1 MTTPNSGDTVTI
13 DYVLKRG
20 DGEIIGN
27 TADVGPQQVQL
38 GAGQIFPAI
47 EEALTGMSVGDS
59 NTVEIAS
66 DNAFGPRREEL
77 VIDIPRANLP
87 PEPAPQPGMQLNA
100 QTPDGQPMTLFILEV
115 GEEAVKADGNH
126 PLAGEDVSFDL
137 TLRDIKQAA

>member
-1 MTTPNSGDTVTI
+1 MTTPTNGDTVTI

-27 TADVGPQQVQL
+27 TQEVGPQQVQI
-38 GAGQIFPAI
+38 GSGQIFPAI
-47 EEALTGMSVGDS
+47 EEALTGMSVGESKTVAIDS
-59 NTVEIAS
+59 
-66 DNAFGPRREEL
+66 DKAFGPRREEL

-87 PEPAPQPGMQLNA
+87 PEPAPQPGMALNA
-100 QTPDGQPMTLFILEV
+100 QMPDGQPMTLYIIEV

-137 TLRDIKQAA
+137 TLREIQQAA

>member
-20 DGEIIGN
+20 DGEVIGN

-59 NTVEIAS
+59 KTVEIAS

-77 VIDIPRANLP
+77 IIDIPRANLP

-100 QTPDGQPMTLFILEV
+100 QAPDGQPMTLFILEV
-115 GEEAVKADGNH
+115 GDEAVKADGNH

>member
-59 NTVEIAS
+59 TTVEIAS

>member
-1 MTTPNSGDTVTI
+1 MTTPNNGDTVTI

-20 DGEIIGN
+20 DGEVVGN
-27 TADVGPQQVQL
+27 TEEVGPQQIQL
-38 GAGQIFPAI
+38 GSGQIFPQI
-47 EEALTGMSVGDS
+47 EQALTGMEVGDS
-59 NTVEIAS
+59 KSVDIPSE
-66 DNAFGPRREEL
+66 NAFGARSEEL

-115 GEEAVKADGNH
+115 GDQTIKADGNH
-126 PLAGEDVSFDL
+126 PLAGEDVTFDV

>member
-59 NTVEIAS
+59 KTVEIAS

-77 VIDIPRANLP
+77 IIDIPRANLP

-100 QTPDGQPMTLFILEV
+100 QAPDGQPMTLFILEV

>member
-1 MTTPNSGDTVTI
+1 MITPNSGDTVTI

-20 DGEIIGN
+20 DGEVIGN

-59 NTVEIAS
+59 KTVEIAS

-77 VIDIPRANLP
+77 IIDIPRANLP

-100 QTPDGQPMTLFILEV
+100 QAPNGQPMTLFILEV

>member
-59 NTVEIAS
+59 KTVEIAS